1 MVIKD
6 EIMAMINLTIEQ
18 ISKWQTSFE
27 SAFAGH
33 TDEEIR
39 NSLKQLSQNPSF
51 NWALTDKNNATLL
64 IWAVKTGHT
73 NIAIDIANSI
83 TYVLIFAMSDNN
95 NKTAHDYLSQIKPQ
109 DEKQIKSFEQ
119 LKKILDSKNAELS
132 KCGQK
137 LKTLSNQTKLLW
149 LLDNAKTSKDV
160 GAKEQIM
167 RQFESELKNAVAHD
181 STVCTTPTIDNKILL
196 FEFIKLLGKDAD
208 KYLVRK
214 TRDAYEWTELA
225 KMFGCG
231 KPNITYPST
240 KKNIYGCS
248 LYEMAQTYRANR
260 TLGLLLDS
268 QGPSSKYYKTQLD
281 RQRD

>member
-1 MVIKD
+1 
-6 EIMAMINLTIEQ
+6 MAMINLTIEQ

-33 TDEEIR
+33 ADEEIR
-39 NSLKQLSQNPSF
+39 NSLKQLSQKPSF

-119 LKKILDSKNAELS
+119 LKKILASKKAELS

-137 LKTLSNQTKLLW
+137 LKTLLNQTKLLW
-149 LLDNAKTSKDV
+149 LLDNAKTSK
-160 GAKEQIM
+160 
-167 RQFESELKNAVAHD
+167 
-181 STVCTTPTIDNKILL
+181 
-196 FEFIKLLGKDAD
+196 
-208 KYLVRK
+208 
-214 TRDAYEWTELA
+214 
-225 KMFGCG
+225 
-231 KPNITYPST
+231 
-240 KKNIYGCS
+240 
-248 LYEMAQTYRANR
+248 
-260 TLGLLLDS
+260 
-268 QGPSSKYYKTQLD
+268 
-281 RQRD
+281 

>member
-64 IWAVKTGHT
+64 VWAVKTGHT
-73 NIAIDIANSI
+73 EIAIDIANSI

-109 DEKQIKSFEQ
+109 DIKQLKSFEQ
-119 LKKILDSKNAELS
+119 LKKILDSKETALS
-132 KCGQK
+132 NFGKTF
-137 LKTLSNQTKLLW
+137 KTLLNQTTLFLL
-149 LLDNAKTSKDV
+149 LNTAKASKAPAIKD
-160 GAKEQIM
+160 QIM

-181 STVCTTPTIDNKILL
+181 STVCTTPAINNKILL

-208 KYLVRK
+208 KYLIK
-214 TRDAYEWTELA
+214 NTNGNYEWTELA
-225 KMFGCG
+225 KMFGCE

-248 LYEMAQTYRANR
+248 LYEMAQTYHANR
-260 TLGLLLDS
+260 TLGLLLNS
-268 QGPSSKYYKTQLD
+268 QRPRPQYLGRRG
-281 RQRD
+281 RQHD

>member
-1 MVIKD
+1 
-6 EIMAMINLTIEQ
+6 MAMINLTIEQ

-109 DEKQIKSFEQ
+109 DIKQLKSFEQ
-119 LKKILDSKNAELS
+119 LKKILDSKETALS
-132 KCGQK
+132 NFGKTF
-137 LKTLSNQTKLLW
+137 KTLLNQTTLFLL
-149 LLDNAKTSKDV
+149 LNTAKASKAPAIKD
-160 GAKEQIM
+160 QIM

-181 STVCTTPTIDNKILL
+181 STVCTTPAINNKILL

-208 KYLVRK
+208 KYLIK
-214 TRDAYEWTELA
+214 NTNGNYEWTELA
-225 KMFGCG
+225 KMFGCE

-248 LYEMAQTYRANR
+248 LYEMAQTYHANR
-260 TLGLLLDS
+260 TLGLLLNS
-268 QGPSSKYYKTQLD
+268 QRPRPQYLGRRG
-281 RQRD
+281 RQHD

>member
-18 ISKWQTSFE
+18 ISKRQTSFE

-51 NWALTDKNNATLL
+51 SWALTDKDNATLL
-64 IWAVKTGHT
+64 VWAVKTGHT
-73 NIAIDIANSI
+73 EIAIDIANSI

-109 DEKQIKSFEQ
+109 DEKQLKSFEQ
-119 LKKILDSKNAELS
+119 LKKILDSKETALS
-132 KCGQK
+132 NFGKTF
-137 LKTLSNQTKLLW
+137 KTLLNQTTLFLLF
-149 LLDNAKTSKDV
+149 NTAKTSTDV
-160 GAKEQIM
+160 EAKEQIM

-181 STVCTTPTIDNKILL
+181 LTVCTTPTIDNKILL

-225 KMFGCG
+225 KMFGCEN
-231 KPNITYPST
+231 PNITYPST
-240 KKNIYGCS
+240 KNNIYGCS
-248 LYEMAQTYRANR
+248 LYEMAKTYHANR

-268 QGPSSKYYKTQLD
+268 QGPSSKYYTTQLD
-281 RQRD
+281 RQHD

>member
-1 MVIKD
+1 
-6 EIMAMINLTIEQ
+6 MAMINLTIEQ

-64 IWAVKTGHT
+64 VWAVKTGHT
-73 NIAIDIANSI
+73 EIAIDIANSI

-109 DEKQIKSFEQ
+109 DIKQLKSFEQ
-119 LKKILDSKNAELS
+119 LKKILDSKETALS
-132 KCGQK
+132 NFGKTF
-137 LKTLSNQTKLLW
+137 KTLLNQTTLFLL
-149 LLDNAKTSKDV
+149 LNTAKASKAPAIKD
-160 GAKEQIM
+160 QIM

-181 STVCTTPTIDNKILL
+181 STVCTTPAINNKILL

-208 KYLVRK
+208 KYLIK
-214 TRDAYEWTELA
+214 NTNGNYEWTELA
-225 KMFGCG
+225 KMFGCE

-248 LYEMAQTYRANR
+248 LYEMAQTYHANR
-260 TLGLLLDS
+260 TLGLLLNS
-268 QGPSSKYYKTQLD
+268 QRPRPQYLGRRG
-281 RQRD
+281 RQHD

>member
-109 DEKQIKSFEQ
+109 DIKQLKSFEQ
-119 LKKILDSKNAELS
+119 LKKILDSKETALS
-132 KCGQK
+132 NFGKTF
-137 LKTLSNQTKLLW
+137 KTLLNQTTLFLL
-149 LLDNAKTSKDV
+149 LNTAKASKAPAIKD
-160 GAKEQIM
+160 QIM

-181 STVCTTPTIDNKILL
+181 STVCTTPAINNKILL

-208 KYLVRK
+208 KYLIK
-214 TRDAYEWTELA
+214 NTNGNYEWTELA
-225 KMFGCG
+225 KMFGCE

-248 LYEMAQTYRANR
+248 LYEMAQTYHANR
-260 TLGLLLDS
+260 TLGLLLNS
-268 QGPSSKYYKTQLD
+268 QRPRPQYLGRRG
-281 RQRD
+281 RQHD

>member
-109 DEKQIKSFEQ
+109 DIKQLKSFEQ
-119 LKKILDSKNAELS
+119 LKKILDSKETALS
-132 KCGQK
+132 NFGKTF
-137 LKTLSNQTKLLW
+137 KTLLNQTTLFLL
-149 LLDNAKTSKDV
+149 LNTAKASKDP
-160 GAKEQIM
+160 AIKDQIM

-181 STVCTTPTIDNKILL
+181 STVCTTPAINNKILL

-208 KYLVRK
+208 KYLIK
-214 TRDAYEWTELA
+214 NTNGNYEWTELA
-225 KMFGCG
+225 KMFGCE

-260 TLGLLLDS
+260 TLGLLLNS
-268 QGPSSKYYKTQLD
+268 QRPRPQYLGRRG
-281 RQRD
+281 RQHD